1 MSSLS
6 REKYSGEGSRSDTG
20 KTLDSLHSGKMSL
33 CQTQRQIGQHF
44 VHRRLAPKVREPGS
58 RGTVIPMSR
67 RSPQPSA
74 RLLVLVATTLVALL
88 GSPGAVRAA
97 DDPVGSWPLEPRPQV
112 IGRFDPPDD
121 PWGSGHRGV
130 DLGGRVAQPVRSAL
144 PGRVAFAGRIAG
156 RGVVVVSHGDTRTTY
171 EPVTAV
177 VAPGDAVAAG
187 DVVGHLELVGSH
199 CFPRAC
205 LHWGWLRDETYL
217 DPLRLVGGGPVRLLP
232 LWQDRGLTP
241 VGGLA
246 DRPFGVGRW

>member
-6 REKYSGEGSRSDTG
+6 REKYSGKGSRSDTG

-44 VHRRLAPKVREPGS
+44 VHRRVAPKDPPPGS
-58 RGTVIPMSR
+58 RGTVASMPS
-67 RSPQPSA
+67 RSPRASA
-74 RLLVLVATTLVALL
+74 RILVLVATALVALL
-88 GSPGAVRAA
+88 GSPGPVRAA
-97 DDPVGSWPLEPRPQV
+97 DDPLGVWPLNPRPEV
-112 IGRFDPPDD
+112 IARFDPPSD
-121 PWGSGHRGV
+121 PWSSGHRGV
-130 DLGGRVAQPVRSAL
+130 DLGGRVTQPVRSAL

-156 RGVVVVSHGDTRTTY
+156 RGVVVVRHGDTRTTY

-177 VAPGDAVAAG
+177 VAVGDAVAAG
-187 DVVGHLELVGSH
+187 DVIGHLEVVGSH

-205 LHWGWLRDETYL
+205 LHWGWLRGETYL

-232 LWQDRGLTP
+232 LWQDRGLRP

-246 DRPFGVGRW
+246 GRPFSIGRW